1 MTRECTAEYSG
12 IRGAPSFVV
21 VGGGSSGVYSCIY
34 QSCIIKKKSVQY
46 SSALPYVVLNK
57 TNETGTLVSLIMVV
71 FSIDFTTTGACRVTQ

>member
-1 MTRECTAEYSG
+1 
-12 IRGAPSFVV
+12 
-21 VGGGSSGVYSCIY
+21 VYSCIY